1 MISQD
6 ITGLNHLVF
15 LKKTP
20 SLKMFLELNFG
31 GFFPIFRPGVRQCQ
45 DDVQSVLE

>member
-1 MISQD
+1 MIAQN
-6 ITGLNHLVF
+6 IPGLTHLVF
-15 LKKTP
+15 LEKTP
-20 SLKMFLELNFG
+20 SPKMFLKLNFG